1 MGTLT
6 EEQFNE
12 LCQIIIDTGSWR
24 FAGRAKTIDKE
35 SASMA
40 MFSIIKQTKQ
50 VASEFGVDIFN
61 LPAQLQFNFMQFQQ
75 NNAVPILKSYYKQ
88 YLLEINVLN
97 DRYRPPKTLFGIPD
111 FAMSWGYVNDVR
123 LLLAARDNGLVV
135 SQYGDKEILKLTI
148 DVNLLP
154 DIKSVVD
161 SLQQRLDSLTSR
173 LQLLPS
179 QQLKNKLEEDGLHT
193 NQEYDQIND

>member
-1 MGTLT
+1 MKSDSERQDCIETQFNDFKSFSDQFWLQQYPEDFKEQYEPNEFMGTLT

-24 FAGRAKTIDKE
+24 FADRAKTIDKE
-35 SASMA
+35 TAAMA

-88 YLLEINVLN
+88 VLLEIHVLN
-97 DRYRPPKTLFGIPD
+97 DRYRPPKTLFGIQD

-123 LLLAARDNGLVV
+123 LLLAAKNNGLVV
-135 SQYGDKEILKLTI
+135 SQYSD
-148 DVNLLP
+148 
-154 DIKSVVD
+154 
-161 SLQQRLDSLTSR
+161 
-173 LQLLPS
+173 
-179 QQLKNKLEEDGLHT
+179 
-193 NQEYDQIND
+193 